1 MSGQLDWERPKGE
14 PTPLTKLMFR
24 LAPIV
29 DDIVAGRTAVA
40 VCKDYGIRC
49 SDHCFIRKEAG
60 IKHRNS
66 GRKVPESRIAAVME
80 YSLTHTIKETAE
92 KFSISVTTVCRDIR
106 RACGRQA

>member
-1 MSGQLDWERPKGE
+1 MSEQLDWERPKGE

-40 VCKDYGIRC
+40 IAKDYDLHGC
-49 SDHCFIRKEAG
+49 TVGFIRKTIG
-60 IKHRNS
+60 VKRQ
-66 GRKVPESRIAAVME
+66 GTRKVPESRIEAVMQ

-92 KFSISVTTVCRDIR
+92 KFGISKTTVCADLR
-106 RACGRQA
+106 RACGRLP